1 MLGWHISV
9 YQKVGDAGAVTEA
22 VQGKRIA
29 VWQAGPFGLR
39 WLDAL
44 VKQGHGEYLGGGGWP
59 SRYMFQAKD
68 ILPRILDGPPEANE
82 VWIKGPEDIVTDK
95 WEVLFSGVYFLNP
108 KRQIAYAH
116 RLSRPPSLCCIKI
129 R

>member
-9 YQKVGDAGAVTEA
+9 YRKVGDVDPATEEA
-22 VQGKRIA
+22 RGKRIA

-59 SRYMFQAKD
+59 SRYIFQAKD
-68 ILPRILDGPPEANE
+68 IIPRILDGPAEANE
-82 VWIKGPEDIVTDK
+82 VWKKGPEDIVNEK
-95 WEVLFSGVYFLNP
+95 WAGKTVIDVAAAKECKIGE
-108 KRQIAYAH
+108 
-116 RLSRPPSLCCIKI
+116 RLLVQVWDES
-129 R
+129 

>member
-9 YQKVGDAGAVTEA
+9 YQKVGDADPVTEA
-22 VQGKRIA
+22 AQGKRIA
-29 VWQAGPFGLR
+29 VWQARLFGLR

-68 ILPRILDGPPEANE
+68 IIPRILAGPPEANE
-82 VWIKGPEDIVTDK
+82 VWIRGPEDIVDEK
-95 WEVLFSGVYFLNP
+95 WAGKTVIDVAAANECKIGEWLFVEAWDES
-108 KRQIAYAH
+108 
-116 RLSRPPSLCCIKI
+116 
-129 R
+129 

>member
-9 YQKVGDAGAVTEA
+9 YQKVGDADPVTEA

-29 VWQAGPFGLR
+29 VWQARLFGLR

-68 ILPRILDGPPEANE
+68 ITPQILAGPPEANE

-95 WEVLFSGVYFLNP
+95 WEGKTVIDVAAAND
-108 KRQIAYAH
+108 
-116 RLSRPPSLCCIKI
+116 CKI
-129 R
+129 GEWLLVQVWDES

>member
-9 YQKVGDAGAVTEA
+9 YQKVGDVDPATEEA
-22 VQGKRIA
+22 QGKRIA

-59 SRYMFQAKD
+59 SRYIFQAKD
-68 ILPRILDGPPEANE
+68 IIPRILDGPPEANE
-82 VWIKGPEDIVTDK
+82 VWIRGPEDIVNEK
-95 WEVLFSGVYFLNP
+95 WAGKTVIDVAAAKECKIGE
-108 KRQIAYAH
+108 
-116 RLSRPPSLCCIKI
+116 RLLVQVWDES
-129 R
+129 

>member
-9 YQKVGDAGAVTEA
+9 YQKVGDVDPATEEA
-22 VQGKRIA
+22 QGKRIA

-44 VKQGHGEYLGGGGWP
+44 VKQGHGEYFGGGGWP

-68 ILPRILDGPPEANE
+68 IIPQILAGPPEANE
-82 VWIKGPEDIVTDK
+82 VWIRGPEDIVTDK
-95 WEVLFSGVYFLNP
+95 WEGKTVIDVAAANE
-108 KRQIAYAH
+108 
-116 RLSRPPSLCCIKI
+116 CKI
-129 R
+129 GEWLLVQVWDES